1 MSEDTIAGRIKARR
15 DALGITQQE
24 LALRSGIAQGVIS
37 RVESGQFTPGSEMLK
52 QFARGLAISSD
63 WLLGLREP
71 SAITRARRNERYG
84 L

>member
-24 LALRSGIAQGVIS
+24 LERRSGIDQGTIS
-37 RVESGQFTPGSEMLK
+37 RVEAGQFAPGSELLK
-52 QFARGLAISSD
+52 RFARGLAVSSD